1 MKKEFLIIVLLSAIL
16 LLIFIIILFYFCPE
30 NQDQVCFEDNC
41 FFVELA
47 ITPQEQA
54 QGLMFRESLDS
65 DKGMLFIFEN
75 GEESSFWM
83 KNTLIAL
90 DIIWINNDK
99 EVVFISKNTQPCNS
113 DTCSI
118 INSGVKTRYVLELNG
133 GITDKI
139 GLEVGDKVIFNKEF

>member
-1 MKKEFLIIVLLSAIL
+1 EFLIIVLLSVIL

-41 FFVELA
+41 FIVELA
-47 ITPQEQA
+47 VTPREQA
-54 QGLMFRESLDS
+54 RGLMFRESLDL
-65 DKGMLFIFEN
+65 DKGMLFIFKN

-83 KNTLIAL
+83 KNTLMAL
-90 DIIWINNDK
+90 DIIWINENK
-99 EVVFISKNTQPCNS
+99 EVIFISKNAQPCTS
-113 DTCSI
+113 VPCSI
-118 INSGVKTRYVLELNG
+118 INPGIKTRYVLELNG